1 MRSFRKVEG
10 QRARQ
15 LQLASAHAEHH
26 HLGARDW
33 VAEIDVAELLDFG
46 DARAD
51 GVAMDAELGRGGA
64 EVGIGKRVDAQR
76 PSEVRVV
83 DVVVVVECAE
93 QLGAALRERVLDR
106 GGVQPL
112 GTFLIEDAP
121 LSEWLRVGVRG
132 KPREQ
137 VRAEFLPGQ
146 RLGQCEAQVAGGAA
160 EELTGLDGGI
170 GSKSQDSGAGKG
182 KREVLRAGA
191 LGVLERLV
199 QAVGRVT
206 RESGELDGA
215 VGGEG
220 AEGLGEWCG
229 GRGIERGGER

>member
-1 MRSFRKVEG
+1 M
-10 QRARQ
+10 
-15 LQLASAHAEHH
+15 
-26 HLGARDW
+26 
-33 VAEIDVAELLDFG
+33 
-46 DARAD
+46 
-51 GVAMDAELGRGGA
+51 
-64 EVGIGKRVDAQR
+64 
-76 PSEVRVV
+76 

-215 VGGEG
+215 VGERAPKASANGAAGEESS
-220 AEGLGEWCG
+220 AVASASAPNARCVRASVWPDFHNVV
-229 GRGIERGGER
+229 

>member
-1 MRSFRKVEG
+1 M
-10 QRARQ
+10 
-15 LQLASAHAEHH
+15 
-26 HLGARDW
+26 
-33 VAEIDVAELLDFG
+33 
-46 DARAD
+46 
-51 GVAMDAELGRGGA
+51 
-64 EVGIGKRVDAQR
+64 
-76 PSEVRVV
+76 
-83 DVVVVVECAE
+83 
-93 QLGAALRERVLDR
+93 
-106 GGVQPL
+106 
-112 GTFLIEDAP
+112 
-121 LSEWLRVGVRG
+121 
-132 KPREQ
+132 
-137 VRAEFLPGQ
+137 PGQ